1 MAVIFSTNNLL
12 YLYAQISNNK
22 GTCVVFF
29 TDNLLHLC
37 ALLPTY
43 VMSTVLFVRVF
54 NVVLL
59 QERTGCSIRYCVS
72 CSSLTGFDVGNLRLV
87 ALPVFCRG
95 YLYLAQSGAG
105 LVWHQSY

>member
-1 MAVIFSTNNLL
+1 MV
-12 YLYAQISNNK
+12 
-22 GTCVVFF
+22 GR
-29 TDNLLHLC
+29 
-37 ALLPTY
+37 Y
-43 VMSTVLFVRVF
+43 V

-95 YLYLAQSGAG
+95 TRKI
-105 LVWHQSY
+105 